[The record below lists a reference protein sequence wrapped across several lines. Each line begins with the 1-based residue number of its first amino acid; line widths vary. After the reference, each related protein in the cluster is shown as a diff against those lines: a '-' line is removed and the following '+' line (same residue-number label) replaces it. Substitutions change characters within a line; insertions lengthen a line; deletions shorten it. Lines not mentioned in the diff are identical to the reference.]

1 MTAEPLLA
9 PGGLR
14 IRNKNNNTT
23 IGFAFT
29 EPTPMG
35 QLQRWILWQV
45 PGEYTLEKWTP
56 VQGFS
61 LEQHWKAWAK
71 KKRVSA
77 WSEDP
82 QAGLWVENGFYV
94 VARSVRA
101 TQLSALKGAFV
112 DAGSRVARRDAGA
125 AGLTDHAESG
135 APAAGAAARRAEDA
149 APGSAKPVRAAQER
163 QGRPGVGLGNPGIKD
178 IATPDPDPIPQLVVG
193 DRCIYVE
200 QSQDLRGRCMG
211 LGYPEKLSTFFETT
225 ECWLLYPGYQAA
237 GGSGVKTVISLKG
250 WKGIKTADQWN
261 DLVSTEFTAGCAHE
275 TTTCSW
281 YHGAAPP
288 PPDFL

>member
-1 MTAEPLLA
+1 MTAAPLLA

-14 IRNKNNNTT
+14 VRNKDNNDT

-45 PGEYTLEKWTP
+45 PGEYRLEKWTP

-82 QAGLWVENGFYV
+82 QAGLWVENGFYI

-101 TQLSALKGAFV
+101 TKLAALAGAFP
-112 DAGSRVARRDAGA
+112 DAGAAGVALRAERDAGA
-125 AGLTDHAESG
+125 AV
-135 APAAGAAARRAEDA
+135 RRAEDA
-149 APGSAKPVRAAQER
+149 APGSAKPARVAKQR
-163 QGRPGVGLGNPGIKD
+163 QRRPGVGLDTPVHD
-178 IATPDPDPIPQLVVG
+178 IAAPDDPDTIPQLVVG
-193 DRCIYVE
+193 DRCIYVG

-211 LGYPEKLSTFFETT
+211 LGYPEKPPTFFETT
-225 ECWLLYPGYQAA
+225 EYWLLYPGYESA
-237 GGSGVKTVISLKG
+237 GSSEVKTVISFKDC
-250 WKGIKTADQWN
+250 KRIRTAGEWN
-261 DLVSTEFTAGCAHE
+261 NLVKDEFTAGCAHE
-275 TTTCSW
+275 TTQCSW

-288 PPDFL
+288 PPYFL